1 MDRTIELASK
11 GNLGDP
17 EAIQELGLSAVA
29 PIDFQDMKSV
39 DKGTLETMMTLCEK
53 GALAGKCLGIDLL
66 QMSGEHVMELIQI
79 LANNEVKGKL
89 NYHVD
94 KDDVY
99 KRMGVVCKE
108 RWEWLHKLGEEEDGP
123 VNDSMTWLSQ
133 TIAYARQGDEISQNV
148 LHMTRL
154 PRLSLKTPTSTP
166 PYTSL
171 LSDFKRCAELAA
183 FARYSGDVTLR
194 IINQLGMAALNC
206 LQKTAHKDEE
216 KLVATVDGQ
225 DVSSTL
231 LEELRNIRLWLD
243 TVTKM
248 KKKAE
253 EMSDKE
259 DDLEDTEYVPPTDDE
274 SESQRTKKRKAETPP
289 TGKAPVPSKKM
300 LTVAESQPSTSKQQ
314 TESASEFEE
323 AASDPETEKQEKTE
337 KKRKDRITKKESV

>member
-11 GNLGDP
+11 ANFGDP

-29 PIDFQDMKSV
+29 PIDFQDIKSV

-53 GALAGKCLGIDLL
+53 GAMAGKCLGIDLL
-66 QMSGEHVMELIQI
+66 QKSSEHVMELIQVV
-79 LANNEVKGKL
+79 ANNEVKGKL
-89 NYHVD
+89 NYRVD

-108 RWEWLHKLGEEEDGP
+108 RWQWLHKLGEEEDGP
-123 VNDSMTWLSQ
+123 VNDSITWLSE
-133 TIAYARQGDEISQNV
+133 TIAYARQGDAISQNV

-171 LSDFKRCAELAA
+171 VCDFKRCAELAA

-194 IINQLGMAALNC
+194 IINQLGMAVLNR
-206 LQKTAHKDEE
+206 LQKTAHEDKE

-231 LEELRNIRLWLD
+231 LEELRIIRLWLD

-248 KKKAE
+248 KKEAE

-259 DDLEDTEYVPPTDDE
+259 DDLQDTEYVPPTDDE
-274 SESQRTKKRKAETPP
+274 SESQSEEELEKPEKEKEKTKKRKAETPP
-289 TGKAPVPSKKM
+289 TGKAPVPSKKT
-300 LTVAESQPSTSKQQ
+300 LTVVESPTIDVKA
-314 TESASEFEE
+314 T
-323 AASDPETEKQEKTE
+323 
-337 KKRKDRITKKESV
+337 DRECE